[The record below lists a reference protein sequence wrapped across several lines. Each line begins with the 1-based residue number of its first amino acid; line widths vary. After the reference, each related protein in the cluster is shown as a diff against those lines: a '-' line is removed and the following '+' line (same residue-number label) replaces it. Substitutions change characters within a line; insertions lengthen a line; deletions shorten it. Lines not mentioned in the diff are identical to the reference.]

1 MEVLIDCYFDRL
13 FSEMERSC
21 LASRYKRREL
31 VNYFTDVINSCAEA
45 ESLDKQD
52 VCERIVLSALRYHNI
67 TMMENGSVCLLGKF
81 HNVLYVAA
89 KLCYDWELTNNEIVS
104 RLLNDIFYCEKT
116 FERLF
121 VGAIFGTRVT
131 HFLSGWKCDFD
142 DREENI
148 RALVYFLDHAI
159 SGQLEYRCE
168 SSPIKR
174 RFIDVPMES
183 YGQVLPLRVA
193 IQHGAPDILLV
204 MLRYGASIESDE
216 LAPSPIEIILT
227 KLCEFEEQPE
237 SQEKVIY
244 PEHLVTCLKL
254 LLRTVTTV
262 CVRTPDHIADRS
274 GIFSVPL
281 YEQYSSLTNQNLI
294 PPERSGFCPAE
305 LRHLCRCQIRE
316 TLRTNWALPH
326 GIKRLQ
332 IPESLRNYLDLQ
344 QD

>member
-1 MEVLIDCYFDRL
+1 MLPAENLDR
-13 FSEMERSC
+13 R
-21 LASRYKRREL
+21 
-31 VNYFTDVINSCAEA
+31 
-45 ESLDKQD
+45 D

-89 KLCYDWELTNNEIVS
+89 KLCYDWDVGNNEIVC
-104 RLLNDIFYCEKT
+104 RLLNDIFYCERT
-116 FERLF
+116 FERLL

-159 SGQLEYRCE
+159 SGRLEYRCE

-174 RFIDVPMES
+174 RLIDVPMES

-193 IQHGAPDILLV
+193 IQHGAPDILLI
-204 MLRYGASIESDE
+204 MLRYGASVESDR
-216 LAPSPIEIILT
+216 LAPSPMEIILA
-227 KLCEFEEQPE
+227 KFGELEEQPG
-237 SQEKVIY
+237 QETRVVY
-244 PEHLVTCLKL
+244 PEHLMTCLKL
-254 LLRTVTTV
+254 LLRTVTTA

-274 GIFSVPL
+274 GILSVSL
-281 YEQYSSLTNQNLI
+281 YEQYPNLANRNLI
-294 PPERSGFCPAE
+294 PPERSGLRPAE
-305 LRHLCRCQIRE
+305 LRHLCRCRIRE
-316 TLRTNWALPH
+316 ALRANWALPH
-326 GIKRLQ
+326 GIKVLQ
-332 IPESLRNYLDLQ
+332 IPESLRDYLDLL

>member
-1 MEVLIDCYFDRL
+1 MNHACLVLP
-13 FSEMERSC
+13 
-21 LASRYKRREL
+21 
-31 VNYFTDVINSCAEA
+31 AEN
-45 ESLDKQD
+45 LDKQD

-89 KLCYDWELTNNEIVS
+89 KLCYDWDISNNVIVS

-142 DREENI
+142 NREENI

-159 SGQLEYRCE
+159 SGRLEYRCE
-168 SSPIKR
+168 SSLIKR

-193 IQHGAPDILLV
+193 IQHGAPDILLI
-204 MLRYGASIESDE
+204 MLRYGASVESDN

-227 KLCEFEEQPE
+227 KLNEFEPYPG
-237 SQEKVIY
+237 QEEVVY
-244 PEHLVTCLKL
+244 PEHLLTCLKL
-254 LLRTVTTV
+254 LLRTVTTA
-262 CVRTPDHIADRS
+262 CVRTPDHIAARS

-281 YEQYSSLTNQNLI
+281 YEQYPNLANQNLI
-294 PPERSGFCPAE
+294 PPERSGIRPAE
-305 LRHLCRCQIRE
+305 LKHLCRCQIRE
-316 TLRTNWALPH
+316 TLHSNWALPN
-326 GIKRLQ
+326 GIKKLQ
-332 IPESLRNYLDLQ
+332 IPESLKNYLDLQ
-344 QD
+344 D

>member
-1 MEVLIDCYFDRL
+1 ML
-13 FSEMERSC
+13 S
-21 LASRYKRREL
+21 
-31 VNYFTDVINSCAEA
+31 AEN
-45 ESLDKQD
+45 LDKQD
-52 VCERIVLSALRYHNI
+52 VCERIVHSALRYHNI

-89 KLCYDWELTNNEIVS
+89 KLCYDWDLGNNEIVS

-159 SGQLEYRCE
+159 SGRLEYRCE
-168 SSPIKR
+168 SSPMKR
-174 RFIDVPMES
+174 RFIDVPIES

-193 IQHGAPDILLV
+193 IQHGAPDILLI

-227 KLCEFEEQPE
+227 KLNEFEEQPGGQNE
-237 SQEKVIY
+237 IIY

-254 LLRTVTTV
+254 LLRTVTTAY
-262 CVRTPDHIADRS
+262 VRTPDHIADRS
-274 GIFSVPL
+274 GIFSVSL
-281 YEQYSSLTNQNLI
+281 YEQYPNLVDQNLI
-294 PPERSGFCPAE
+294 PPERSGLCPAE
-305 LRHLCRCQIRE
+305 LRHLCRCRIRE

-332 IPESLRNYLDLQ
+332 IPESLRNYLDLL

>member
-1 MEVLIDCYFDRL
+1 MLP
-13 FSEMERSC
+13 
-21 LASRYKRREL
+21 
-31 VNYFTDVINSCAEA
+31 A
-45 ESLDKQD
+45 ESLDRQD

-89 KLCYDWELTNNEIVS
+89 KLCYDWNVGNNEIVS

-131 HFLSGWKCDFD
+131 HFLSGWKCDFE

-148 RALVYFLDHAI
+148 RALVYFLDHAA
-159 SGQLEYRCE
+159 SGRLEYRCE

-193 IQHGAPDILLV
+193 IQHGAPDILLI
-204 MLRYGASIESDE
+204 MLRYGASIESDK
-216 LAPSPIEIILT
+216 LAPSPMEIILA
-227 KLCEFEEQPE
+227 KLSEFEEQVGDQKE
-237 SQEKVIY
+237 ISY
-244 PEHLVTCLKL
+244 PEHLLKCLRM

-262 CVRTPDHIADRS
+262 YVRTPDHIADHS
-274 GIFSVPL
+274 GILSVSL
-281 YEQYSSLTNQNLI
+281 HEQYPDLVKRNLI
-294 PPERSGFCPAE
+294 PPERSGIYPAE
-305 LRHLCRCQIRE
+305 LKHLCRCKIRE
-316 TLRTNWALPH
+316 ILRAKWTLPQ

-332 IPESLRNYLDLQ
+332 IPESLKNYLDLL